1 MTSLDVTEMPR
12 GWSVASIADIADI
25 NPKLAKTEIDDG
37 LEVSFVP
44 MSAVKAATGTIDVT
58 DTRKFREVKK
68 GYTQFQD
75 GDVLFAKITPCMEN
89 GKMAVVPV
97 LKNGLG
103 FGSTEFHVL
112 RPFDGINARY
122 VYYFVSSQ
130 RFRHDAERNMAGAV
144 GQQRVPTTY
153 LVEHLIR
160 LPPAQEQTRIVT
172 KIEELFS
179 KLDNGI
185 ASLQTVQTQLNF
197 YKQAVLKH
205 AFEGKLTAYWRKENK
220 VRIEPPERLM
230 ARIVG
235 ERESQFQTQLDRWA
249 TALDRWE
256 NSGSRGKRPVK
267 PRKHKDV
274 QPIEDRT
281 ILDLPKLPENWM
293 WVRLGQLTW
302 SVKDG
307 PHYSPK
313 YQGQGIPFIS
323 GGNVRPEGIDFSTAK
338 FISEELHE
346 ELSERCRPE
355 RGDVLYTKGGTT
367 GVARVN
373 TYGIDFNVWVHVAV
387 LKIANSVDPF
397 FLQHALNSHFCYIQA
412 QRFTHGVGN
421 QDLGLTRMV
430 NIVLPICGTAEQHA
444 VVSEVERLISEIDEL
459 RKTID
464 AELLKAESLRHSVL
478 EDAFSGRL
486 VTQNPSDEPAVV
498 LLARIKGEK
507 AARENGK
514 TKIRGKDA
522 A

>member
-1 MTSLDVTEMPR
+1 
-12 GWSVASIADIADI
+12 
-25 NPKLAKTEIDDG
+25 
-37 LEVSFVP
+37 
-44 MSAVKAATGTIDVT
+44 VT

-112 RPFDGINARY
+112 RPFDGIDPRY
-122 VYYFVSSQ
+122 VYHFVSSQ

-153 LVEHLIR
+153 LAEHVIS
-160 LPPAQEQTRIVT
+160 LPPAEEQTRIVNT
-172 KIEELFS
+172 IEELFS

-185 ASLQTVQTQLNF
+185 ASLQTVQTQLKF
-197 YKQAVLKH
+197 YRQAVLKH
-205 AFEGKLTAYWRKENK
+205 AFEGKLTAYWRKDNK
-220 VRIEPPERLM
+220 VKIEPPGRLM

-235 ERESQFQTQLDRWA
+235 ERESQFQIQLDRWA
-249 TALDRWE
+249 AALDHWE
-256 NSGSRGKRPVK
+256 KSGSRGKRPVK
-267 PRKHKDV
+267 PRKQKDV
-274 QPIEDRT
+274 QPIDDGT
-281 ILDLPKLPENWM
+281 MLDLPKLPDNWI

-313 YQGQGIPFIS
+313 YQDEGILFIS

-346 ELSERCRPE
+346 ELSERCKPE
-355 RGDVLYTKGGTT
+355 LGDVLYTKGGTT
-367 GVARVN
+367 GIARVN
-373 TYGIDFNVWVHVAV
+373 TYDIDFNVWVHVAV
-387 LKIANSVDPF
+387 LKIAKSVEPF

-430 NIVLPICGTAEQHA
+430 NIVLPICGTVEQRA
-444 VVSEVERLISEIDEL
+444 VISEVERLISEIDEL
-459 RKTID
+459 QKTID
-464 AELLKAESLRHSVL
+464 AELLKAESLRQSVL
-478 EDAFSGRL
+478 KDAFSGRL
-486 VTQNPSDEPAVV
+486 VSQDPNEEPAVV
-498 LLARIKGEK
+498 LLARIKEVK
-507 AARENGK
+507 PARENGK
-514 TKIRGKDA
+514 TKNRRRDA